1 VNKYFVLNYG
11 EYEVFFHGDI
21 FRPWLAEVDKVTLD
35 GELYEGADSHKI
47 AAEAIFN
54 LEKVLTDVG

>member
-1 VNKYFVLNYG
+1 MRDYFVLDYQGYKVYMYG
-11 EYEVFFHGDI
+11 SI